1 MRFFS
6 GLSIE
11 CCLGTYRHGRLIR
24 PSPFS
29 IPQIAGQ
36 GAGRADQH
44 HYRHPVCCGRHC
56 PDRHNL
62 FLRLIHLYRL
72 LWRVYLLLLVKFR
85 IRYEPLKF
93 WIALRLINGEALLYC
108 LVHLFYRLIALA
120 QKLIGFCHISQNVGV
135 VRS

>member
-1 MRFFS
+1 M
-6 GLSIE
+6 
-11 CCLGTYRHGRLIR
+11 
-24 PSPFS
+24 
-29 IPQIAGQ
+29 
-36 GAGRADQH
+36 
-44 HYRHPVCCGRHC
+44 
-56 PDRHNL
+56 
-62 FLRLIHLYRL
+62 YRL